1 VDIHDASRSNEL
13 ESQDASLKKKPSENQ
28 PPFKMDELIRTGFQ
42 SVVSIQRKI
51 LAGLLASPKKRDLRD
66 CVIQG
71 SSTVLIYCFDPKRSI
86 LHCGNIGDCEL
97 LVLRQIQPVNPS
109 ANDATENSQNPPTS
123 QNSTNDNNKAKKA
136 STTAYGI
143 IDRVAPGCFS
153 FNMPHQIGMQLIGSS
168 LDIIDCPNITVQKI
182 RVQSGDIVIAG
193 SDGLFDNIFEDEIL
207 EMTGQFVHNT
217 KQEVDS
223 LDKANWEKLAKNLAK
238 LAIRYGKDRKYVS
251 PFAVKASEVSGTKM
265 RGGKL
270 DDTTVLVSYIA

>member
-1 VDIHDASRSNEL
+1 
-13 ESQDASLKKKPSENQ
+13 
-28 PPFKMDELIRTGFQ
+28 
-42 SVVSIQRKI
+42 
-51 LAGLLASPKKRDLRD
+51 
-66 CVIQG
+66 VIFYFI
-71 SSTVLIYCFDPKRSI
+71 SVLIYNFDLKRSI

-97 LVLRQIQPVNPS
+97 LVLRQVQSKSSVPDDT
-109 ANDATENSQNPPTS
+109 DAG
-123 QNSTNDNNKAKKA
+123 QNSTNDNNIAKKVECA
-136 STTAYGI
+136 SYGI

-168 LDIIDCPNITVQKI
+168 LDIIDCPHITVQKI

-193 SDGLFDNIFEDEIL
+193 SDGLFDNVFEEEIL
-207 EMTGQFVHNT
+207 EMTGQFVHNI

-223 LDKANWEKLAKNLAK
+223 LDKANWEKLAKNLTK
-238 LAIRYGKDRKYVS
+238 LAIRYGKDRKYLS